1 MAKIPLMFQNYFLTR
16 IFGLIAQF
24 YASKYNFIQ
33 LLDQIEILPDASRGP
48 ILYPVEISDQSN
60 TGKAL
65 R

>member
-1 MAKIPLMFQNYFLTR
+1 MR
-16 IFGLIAQF
+16 
-24 YASKYNFIQ
+24 ASINFIQ

-60 TGKAL
+60 TRKAL